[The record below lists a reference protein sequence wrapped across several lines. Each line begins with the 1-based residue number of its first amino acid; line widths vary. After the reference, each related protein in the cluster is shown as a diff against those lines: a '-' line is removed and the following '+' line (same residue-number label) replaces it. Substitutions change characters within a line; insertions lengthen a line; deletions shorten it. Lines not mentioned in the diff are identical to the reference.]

1 MILPGIS
8 GAFLFILLGVYEEV
22 LQTLN
27 GAISILF
34 DFEWQNFQTIY
45 TKVVVIGLGIIT
57 GLKLF
62 SRILNWLFA
71 HRKQE
76 TLYLLIGFMLGAL
89 PKIWPWKTVE
99 MNNGKEVFS
108 NVSPADYAGEPH
120 VLSAIFIMGFGALI
134 LILMERFVEKNK

>member
-1 MILPGIS
+1 
-8 GAFLFILLGVYEEV
+8 
-22 LQTLN
+22 
-27 GAISILF
+27 
-34 DFEWQNFQTIY
+34 
-45 TKVVVIGLGIIT
+45 
-57 GLKLF
+57 
-62 SRILNWLFA
+62 
-71 HRKQE
+71 
-76 TLYLLIGFMLGAL
+76 MLGAL